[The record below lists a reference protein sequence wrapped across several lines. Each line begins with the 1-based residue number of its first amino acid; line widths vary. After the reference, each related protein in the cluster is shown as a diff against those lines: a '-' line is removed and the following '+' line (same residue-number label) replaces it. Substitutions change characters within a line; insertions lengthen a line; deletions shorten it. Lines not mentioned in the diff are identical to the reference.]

1 MFPPIGQRKLNRKFK
16 FRVKKLF
23 FILPLWITSA
33 NGFAQD
39 KEINFNSDRWKEDY
53 RFLASQ
59 SHKTEYEKIKY
70 LPLFNDRDDVYF
82 SLGGNFR
89 ERINVYDND
98 LMGFNPHGDG
108 TQFLHRFLVHADFH
122 ATDNFRTFVQLGSY
136 LSNNDGLETGP
147 FDKNSVDLQ
156 QGFVD
161 LHYKTLT
168 TRLGR
173 QEFSLGSSRLISVR
187 EGQNVRRAFD
197 GMRVMLQGDN
207 LDVDVFGFEEVEVK
221 QNGFDDTANAKEKV
235 WGING
240 KWTFN
245 PTKAEFYYIGLRRRD
260 AAYQQMIADENRHS
274 FGTRLFGSHAGWDW
288 NYEGIYQT
296 GSFGNLSINAWTVA
310 SITGFTFH
318 SLKWMPRLAL
328 SANIASGDDNP
339 KDKELNTF
347 NPLYPNLSYF
357 EEAAILAPQNF
368 FNLDPNLSFQPF
380 ESIRFSLDW
389 NFFWRLSKNDAV
401 YVRGLNP
408 LIQTLGVGGHFV
420 THALTGNVEWEIN
433 KHLGLGLSYS
443 HFFAG
448 QVIEQAGGNYADYF
462 KAQFNFVF

>member
-1 MFPPIGQRKLNRKFK
+1 M
-16 FRVKKLF
+16 KKLIITF
-23 FILPLWITSA
+23 FMLMVSVK
-33 NGFAQD
+33 GMAQD
-39 KEINFNSDRWKEDY
+39 NTRIFSSNRWEEDY
-53 RFLASQ
+53 RYLNSNPARNA
-59 SHKTEYEKIKY
+59 YEKIKF
-70 LPLFNDRDDVYF
+70 LPLLNDRDDVYI

-98 LMGFNPHGDG
+98 LLGFDPQGSG

-122 ATDNFRTFVQLGSY
+122 ATDKFRAFVQFGSY

-147 FDKNSVDLQ
+147 FDKDSVDLQ
-156 QGFVD
+156 QGFFD
-161 LHYKTLT
+161 LNYEAVTA
-168 TRLGR
+168 RLGR

-197 GMRVMLQGDN
+197 GMRVMLQAGT
-207 LDVDVFGFEEVEVK
+207 LDLDVFGFEEVK
-221 QNGFDDTANAKEKV
+221 INKNSFDDYGDPKEKV
-235 WGING
+235 WGVNS
-240 KWTFN
+240 KWSFN
-245 PTKAEFYYIGLRRRD
+245 PTKAEFYYIGLKRRD
-260 AAYQQMIADENRHS
+260 AAYQQIIGNETRHS

-288 NYEGIYQT
+288 NFEGIYQT
-296 GSFGNLSINAWTVA
+296 GSFGNLTINAWTAA

-318 SLKWMPRLAL
+318 SLKWKPRLGL

-339 KDKELNTF
+339 KDKKLNTF

-368 FNLDPNLSFQPF
+368 FNLDPSISIKPI
-380 ESIRFSLDW
+380 ESLRFSIDW

-408 LIQTLGVGGHFV
+408 LTQTLGVGSHFV
-420 THALTGNVEWEIN
+420 TQALTGNLDWKIN

-448 QVIEQAGGNYADYF
+448 KVIGQAGGKDADYF
-462 KAQFNFVF
+462 RAQLNFVF